1 MRLVALGNVDMVRL
15 GFSRTSV
22 ASLLD
27 EMRHVTRMVYLFIF
41 LLREQLYLASKN
53 EKVEVCLKALH
64 SGSPHWV
71 HTYSS
76 IWVEPW
82 FITSIPDTSPGRV
95 MNTQYDEIGNSKQII
110 K

>member
-41 LLREQLYLASKN
+41 FAEGAT
-53 EKVEVCLKALH
+53 V
-64 SGSPHWV
+64 SG
-71 HTYSS
+71 
-76 IWVEPW
+76 
-82 FITSIPDTSPGRV
+82 
-95 MNTQYDEIGNSKQII
+95 K
-110 K
+110 